1 MEIIQMYIKFNLL
14 PKRVYHVIILFFFIL
29 SFPLYAAQYTEEAS
43 TQEHLYAKGR
53 IREVS
58 QGNQTITIQQE
69 DGKRI
74 LVLVNAETELKGFD
88 KIGNLHGGDIIKIWY
103 RQDRTGNIG
112 LKILKPPELGC

>member
-1 MEIIQMYIKFNLL
+1 MYIKLHL
-14 PKRVYHVIILFFFIL
+14 VPKRVYHVIVLFFFIL

-43 TQEHLYAKGR
+43 TQEYLFAKGR

-58 QGNQTITIQQE
+58 QVNQTITIQQD

-74 LVLVNAETELKGFD
+74 IVLVNAETEIKGFD
-88 KIGNLHGGDIIKIWY
+88 KIGNLQGGEIIKIWY
-103 RQDRTGNIG
+103 RQDTIGNIG